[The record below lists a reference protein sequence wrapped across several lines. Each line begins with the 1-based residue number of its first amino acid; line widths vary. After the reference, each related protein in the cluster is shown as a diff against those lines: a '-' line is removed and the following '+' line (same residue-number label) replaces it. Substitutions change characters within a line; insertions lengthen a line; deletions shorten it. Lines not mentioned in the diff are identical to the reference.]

1 MFVFQNGVLI
11 PGYAKHSNLILS
23 ELDFRNL
30 HIYLVAIPCCGEVII
45 CRKVFSLLW
54 N

>member
-11 PGYAKHSNLILS
+11 PEYAKHSNLILS
-23 ELDFRNL
+23 ELDFRSL
-30 HIYLVAIPCCGEVII
+30 HIYLVAILCCGDFII
-45 CRKVFSLLW
+45 CHKVFSPLW